1 MPKFSKRSKAKLE
14 TCHPLLQK
22 LFNEVIKHQ
31 DCTIIEG
38 VRSLEK
44 QKEYVRNGVSKTL
57 NSKHLEQTDGYSY
70 AVDCIK
76 YPINWNDSARN
87 YMFAGYVK
95 GVAASLGIGIRM
107 GADWNGNFT
116 AKDQS
121 FHDLPH
127 FELAG
132 NTNDAMLK
140 ESKPTPSRDI
150 LPDGPSDQDIE
161 DKLKGLE

>member
-1 MPKFSKRSKAKLE
+1 MPRFSNKSKSKLE

-22 LFNEVIKHQ
+22 LFNEVIKYE

-38 VRSLEK
+38 VRSIRK
-44 QKEYVRNGVSKTL
+44 QKEYVRKGVSKTL
-57 NSKHLEQTDGYSY
+57 KSKHLEQDDGYSY

-76 YPINWNDSARN
+76 YPIDWNDSARN
-87 YMFAGYVK
+87 YMFAGFVK
-95 GVAASLGIGIRM
+95 GIAESLGINIRM
-107 GADWNGNFT
+107 GADWDGDMT

-132 NTNDAMLK
+132 
-140 ESKPTPSRDI
+140 SIPSNSMPVNKDV
-150 LPDGPSDQDIE
+150 LPDGPTDDEIE